1 MENFEEKLNFTKIYK
16 TSLERFDEQLEQ
28 ADLKKL
34 DSEINKND
42 EYKFLKIPYK
52 ELPEQYQNLIAQE
65 LNEPDTSSLYDLMNM
80 TRIAFGSQ
88 NTLFSKMGNK
98 LTGWVGIKPRKDG
111 SVGNIKMFSFLDPN
125 KNYVIWKDL
134 RILLEILLFDIGYHT
149 VSWAAV
155 KSNEDAV
162 KGYDL
167 ILAMYFEN
175 GNFDVN
181 VKPIKLEN
189 QTKEFLYY
197 TISWKEPPNFNN
209 SKIIANCITDNY
221 KFNVNLLS
229 KEQKDFIKN
238 HGIEDYLSRHQ
249 HALSQ

>member
-34 DSEINKND
+34 DSEINEND

-98 LTGWVGIKPRKDG
+98 LTG
-111 SVGNIKMFSFLDPN
+111 
-125 KNYVIWKDL
+125 
-134 RILLEILLFDIGYHT
+134 
-149 VSWAAV
+149 
-155 KSNEDAV
+155 
-162 KGYDL
+162 
-167 ILAMYFEN
+167 
-175 GNFDVN
+175 
-181 VKPIKLEN
+181 
-189 QTKEFLYY
+189 
-197 TISWKEPPNFNN
+197 
-209 SKIIANCITDNY
+209 
-221 KFNVNLLS
+221 
-229 KEQKDFIKN
+229 
-238 HGIEDYLSRHQ
+238 
-249 HALSQ
+249 